1 MEWKNNLTR
10 TPYLVLFIILISV
23 GVTSAFA
30 INITLGGTV
39 DITQILDM
47 MGNRITNVGTPTAST
62 DAATKE
68 YVDQAPSTDTLAL
81 LGCNVDQV
89 ARWNGS
95 QWICNNLVIQT
106 IQSKITTVDSAGN
119 IGIHTSI
126 AIGNDG
132 FPVIS
137 YNNFT
142 SFDLKVAK
150 CINEACTGT
159 STITTVDSVGD
170 VGKTPSIAIGN
181 DGFPVISYEDDTN
194 KNLKV
199 VKCGNISCSNS
210 NIITTVDTTGNV
222 GLYTSIA
229 IGNDGFPVISYLD
242 GTNWDLKVAKCI
254 NQACT
259 GTSTITAVDSVDTVG
274 AFTSIAIGNDGF
286 PVISYFDQTNW
297 DLKVAKCINQACT
310 GTSTITAVDSA
321 DDVGQGTSIA
331 IGNDGFPV
339 ISYKDS
345 TNADLKVA
353 KCINQ
358 ACTGTS
364 TITAVDTVGSI
375 GSWTSIAIGDDGF
388 PVIGYRVDIIG
399 DLKVAKCVNAS
410 CTGVST
416 INAVDTEDD
425 VGFATSIAIGND
437 GFPVISYY
445 DSTNED
451 LKVFKDGGLIM
462 GFN

>member
-259 GTSTITAVDSVDTVG
+259 GTSTITAVDS
-274 AFTSIAIGNDGF
+274 
-286 PVISYFDQTNW
+286 
-297 DLKVAKCINQACT
+297 
-310 GTSTITAVDSA
+310 A